1 MKYKPHLYYNPIT
14 KKSKIIYLDIGSL
27 KHKEISI
34 DALSKVSETIL
45 SPLKMIIIK
54 KKSYFS
60 LIEIIIAASL
70 FAILLFSTTSLFFR
84 YQKCTAKIA
93 TISPEIFSNALFF
106 EKMTEMT
113 MTLDKESITTKNA
126 AYTEFLEFTFDNG
139 FKDQTDLSGECK
151 CKLYRTFDKE
161 LIYTITSSNGAELT
175 RPLLSNVA
183 YFTPKI
189 DNRSLCI
196 HIETIHGTV
205 YNYTFL
211 IPEDINGEKA

>member
-14 KKSKIIYLDIGSL
+14 GKSKVIYMDIQSL
-27 KHKEISI
+27 RQT
-34 DALSKVSETIL
+34 DASLEPLSKVSETPF
-45 SPLKMIIIK
+45 SPLKMLMVK
-54 KKSYFS
+54 KKSHFS

-70 FAILLFSTTSLFFR
+70 FSILLFSTTSLFFR

-93 TISPEIFSNALFF
+93 SISPEIFSNALFF

-113 MTLDKESITTKNA
+113 MTLDRESINTQNA
-126 AYTEFLEFTFDNG
+126 GYTEFLEFTFDNG
-139 FKDQTDLSGECK
+139 FKDQSDLSGECK

-175 RPLLSNVA
+175 RPLLSNIVS
-183 YFTPKI
+183 FTPKI
-189 DNRSLCI
+189 DDIALSIN
-196 HIETIHGTV
+196 IETIDGNV

-211 IPEDINGEKA
+211 IPENINGEKS